1 MTLQLYLDEDSMD
14 RRLVRALRGM
24 KVDVMTAG
32 EARLI
37 ERSDSAHLEFAS
49 ANNRVLYSS
58 NIADFCRLHSQY
70 SASGKAHAGL
80 KQIAVGGLSLPFEQ
94 YVFSK
99 RGQVLHVFYCR
110 WDDRAVGNQQ
120 TSLAG
125 GTGDTARF
133 HRDLMK
139 AGMIE
144 RAVAFAKM
152 RLGSVLAGQRHR
164 GQQVLEVAIAGPASP
179 EEALEVLRKGLAEMV
194 RHEPSQ

>member
-1 MTLQLYLDEDSMD
+1 MQGAGGD
-14 RRLVRALRGM
+14 M
-24 KVDVMTAG
+24 K
-32 EARLI
+32 
-37 ERSDSAHLEFAS
+37 
-49 ANNRVLYSS
+49 
-58 NIADFCRLHSQY
+58 ADL
-70 SASGKAHAGL
+70 GL
-80 KQIAVGGLSLPFEQ
+80 KQIVVGGLSLPFEQ

-99 RGQVLHVFYCR
+99 SGQVLHVFYYR

-164 GQQVLEVAIAGPASP
+164 GQQVLEVAIAGPTSP
-179 EEALEVLRKGLAEMV
+179 EAAVAVLEKKLPQLV
-194 RHEPSQ
+194 RVESAVGPRAAVGR